1 MPPTLIFEELIICE
15 QPNTFHLV
23 ENWVMTS
30 IDFIPEVGDKLRYI
44 DQAQSIAEWEQT
56 IVKEIAQSQFISSMG
71 RNLR

>member
-1 MPPTLIFEELIICE
+1 
-15 QPNTFHLV
+15 
-23 ENWVMTS
+23 MTS